1 MGLMLPPK
9 SLPPPGPASTNSR
22 IPRTVS
28 GLSSAAA
35 GSVPFSRS
43 LSFVKKDGSSLRTN
57 PMVRSFS
64 FVKNGRSDSQDLM
77 TMSMDQSQ
85 LSSRLAPVYQP
96 SPVIGRRSLDRQ
108 RSMSPRTMRKYN
120 STARLD
126 TGSSDSPPGS
136 PGGFRRTN
144 SREEAGGKNVFS
156 RLIAGTTIGER
167 QNLNKGVINPFQGRI
182 VARSP
187 LICTNVAEGH
197 TKAVLSVYATDELLF
212 SASKDRTVKVWDLCR
227 KEEVFSLEG
236 HPNNVVCVKYSEPQ
250 RLAYTVSSAFIK
262 VWDLRMKPSSFIK
275 TLSSSGLTTNGPV
288 VLSQA
293 QAGARTLAMPPGET
307 AINNTTNTRT

>member
-1 MGLMLPPK
+1 
-9 SLPPPGPASTNSR
+9 
-22 IPRTVS
+22 
-28 GLSSAAA
+28 
-35 GSVPFSRS
+35 
-43 LSFVKKDGSSLRTN
+43 
-57 PMVRSFS
+57 
-64 FVKNGRSDSQDLM
+64 
-77 TMSMDQSQ
+77 
-85 LSSRLAPVYQP
+85 
-96 SPVIGRRSLDRQ
+96 
-108 RSMSPRTMRKYN
+108 MSPRTLRKYN

-126 TGSSDSPPGS
+126 PGSDSPPGS
-136 PGGFRRTN
+136 PSGYRRSN
-144 SREEAGGKNVFS
+144 SREEALGGKNVFS

-197 TKAVLSVYATDELLF
+197 TKAVLSVYATDELLL

-227 KEEVFSLEG
+227 KEEVLSLEG

-262 VWDLRMKPSSFIK
+262 VWDLRMNPSTCIK

-293 QAGARTLAMPPGET
+293 AGALRTLAMPPGET
-307 AINNTTNTRT
+307 AINDIALSPSGYGLFSAAGDKVGQFLF